1 MREHISLS
9 KNGYSK
15 MREDTDIVEKT
26 EILYISGTFK
36 DANCFLTDVADE
48 LNDSGILILDFC
60 RQRLILKTEYVRLRC
75 VPMNSCLINGC
86 LARGKYFIRGYGV
99 YEYEFE
105 KRIAFRIRPGTRE
118 ITKYQEL
125 LDLLSGKK
133 I

>member
-60 RQRLILKTEYVRLRC
+60 RQRLILKTEYAKLRC
-75 VPMNSCLINGC
+75 MPMNSCLIGRC
-86 LARGKYFIRGYGV
+86 FARAKYFIRGYGT
-99 YEYEFE
+99 YGFE
-105 KRIAFRIRPGTRE
+105 KRVAFHIKPGTQE
-118 ITKYQEL
+118 IVEYQEL